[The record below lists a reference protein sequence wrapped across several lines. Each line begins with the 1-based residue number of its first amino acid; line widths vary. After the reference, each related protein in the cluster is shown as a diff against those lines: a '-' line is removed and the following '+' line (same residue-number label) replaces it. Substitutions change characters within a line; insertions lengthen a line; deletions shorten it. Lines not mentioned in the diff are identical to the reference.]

1 MNNLQHEILQM
12 ETCMDNNRV
21 YIRKKYRI
29 LKNRL
34 AKPKTLV
41 PIMITS
47 TLTGY
52 LIAEDKT
59 LIELLALVMR
69 MMSIKRSAHN
79 LLQYVQHAT
88 GP

>member
-1 MNNLQHEILQM
+1 MNNLRHEILQM

-21 YIRKKYRI
+21 YIRKKYRL
-29 LKNRL
+29 LKMRL
-34 AKPKTLV
+34 EQPKTLA
-41 PIMITS
+41 PIIMTS

-59 LIELLALVMR
+59 LIELLALMMR
-69 MMSIKRSAHN
+69 MISIKRSAHN
-79 LLQYVQHAT
+79 LLQYVYHAI